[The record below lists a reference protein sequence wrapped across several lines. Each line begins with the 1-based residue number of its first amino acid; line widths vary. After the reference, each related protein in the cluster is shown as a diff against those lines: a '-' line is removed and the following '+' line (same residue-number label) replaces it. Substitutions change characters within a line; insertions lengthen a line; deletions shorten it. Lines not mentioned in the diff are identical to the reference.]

1 MALDASHPPIETSGH
16 PLGLPG
22 RLTIL
27 AVVIVPFIATLYAIW
42 LLWKVAVDW
51 PDLVLF
57 AVMYLITGLGI
68 TIGYHRMLTHN
79 GFQTRPWLRG
89 AFLAAAGMAV
99 ESGPLTW
106 ASTHLKHHALSDKE
120 GDPHSPLEG
129 LFHSHVGWII
139 DGWRIEPEKHG
150 PWLLKDEQVGF
161 FERTFVFW
169 VALGLAIP
177 FVVGGLWSMALG
189 DPFMQGALTG
199 LLWGGAVR
207 IFFTHH
213 ITWSVNSICHTFG
226 SRPFATKDQSRN
238 NAIVGLLAMG
248 EGWHNN
254 HHAFPN
260 SAEHG
265 MEWWQVDLSAYVIRA
280 LEKLGL
286 VWDVKRVTPDQL
298 RRRLEN

>member
-1 MALDASHPPIETSGH
+1 MALDARTQNVETAGH
-16 PLGLPG
+16 PMGALGKAVI
-22 RLTIL
+22 LT
-27 AVVIVPFIATLYAIW
+27 VVIVPFIATLYAIW
-42 LLWKVAVDW
+42 RLWEVAVYW

-57 AVMYLITGLGI
+57 AVLYPLTGLGI

-79 GFQTRPWLRG
+79 GFQTHPWLRG
-89 AFLAAAGMAV
+89 TFLALGGMAV

-139 DGWRIEPEKHG
+139 DGWRTEPEKHG

-161 FERTFVFW
+161 FERTFLFW
-169 VALGLAIP
+169 VVLGLAIP
-177 FVVGGLWSMALG
+177 FVIGGLWSMALG

-199 LLWGGAVR
+199 FLWGGLVR

-238 NAIVGLLAMG
+238 NAIVGLLALG

-265 MEWWQVDLSAYVIRA
+265 LEWWQVDISAYVIRT

-286 VWDVKRVTPDQL
+286 VWDVKRVTPEQL
-298 RRRLEN
+298 TRRLEN

>member
-1 MALDASHPPIETSGH
+1 MALDARTSHIEKEGH
-16 PLGLPG
+16 PQGALGKAII
-22 RLTIL
+22 LT
-27 AVVIVPFIATLYAIW
+27 VVIVPFIATLYAIW
-42 LLWKVAVDW
+42 RLWEVAVYW

-57 AVMYLITGLGI
+57 AILYPLTGLGI

-79 GFQTRPWLRG
+79 GFQTHPWLRG
-89 AFLAAAGMAV
+89 TFLALGGMAV

-139 DGWRIEPEKHG
+139 DGWRTEPEKHG

-169 VALGLAIP
+169 VLLGLAIP
-177 FVVGGLWSMALG
+177 FVLGGLWSMATG
-189 DPFMQGALTG
+189 GAFMTGALTG
-199 LLWGGAVR
+199 FLWGGLVR

-238 NAIVGLLAMG
+238 NPIVGVLALG

-265 MEWWQVDLSAYVIRA
+265 LEWWQVDLSAYVIRA

-286 VWDVKRVTPDQL
+286 VWDVKRVTPEQL
-298 RRRLEN
+298 SRRLEN

>member
-1 MALDASHPPIETSGH
+1 M
-16 PLGLPG
+16 
-22 RLTIL
+22 
-27 AVVIVPFIATLYAIW
+27 
-42 LLWKVAVDW
+42 WKVAVDW
-51 PDLVLF
+51 PDLVIF
-57 AVMYLITGLGI
+57 AVMYLIAGLGI

-79 GFQTRPWLRG
+79 GFQTYPWLRG

-99 ESGPLTW
+99 ESGPITW

-139 DGWRIEPEKHG
+139 DGWRTEPEKHG

-177 FVVGGLWSMALG
+177 FVVGGLWSMASGATFLS
-189 DPFMQGALTG
+189 GALTG
-199 LLWGGAVR
+199 LLWGGLVR

-213 ITWSVNSICHTFG
+213 VTWSVNSICHTFG
-226 SRPFATKDQSRN
+226 SRPFATKDLSRN
-238 NAIVGLLAMG
+238 NVIVGVLAMG

-265 MEWWQVDLSAYVIRA
+265 LEWWQFDLSAYVIRA
-280 LEKLGL
+280 LEMVGL
-286 VWDVKRVTPDQL
+286 VWDVKRVTPEQL
-298 RRRLEN
+298 QRRLEN